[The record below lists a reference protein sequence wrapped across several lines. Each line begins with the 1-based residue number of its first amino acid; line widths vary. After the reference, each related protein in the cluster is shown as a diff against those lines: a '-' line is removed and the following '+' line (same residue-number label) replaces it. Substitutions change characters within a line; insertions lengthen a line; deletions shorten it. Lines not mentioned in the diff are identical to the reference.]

1 MLETKKGDEISNISP
16 FVPLK
21 PPFSNSFHQNLAD
34 IYSLK
39 RLLYNEGITDYKGIS
54 LLNTKDGD
62 NLPLPKGH

>member
-1 MLETKKGDEISNISP
+1 MSKFINFLIK
-16 FVPLK
+16 VPLK

-39 RLLYNEGITDYKGIS
+39 RLLYNEGITDYKGIP